1 MGFARTYLSRRMAA
15 VLCLGFSSGLP
26 LALTGD
32 TLALWLTD
40 HGMSLAKI
48 GLFAAVGT
56 PYVFKFAWA
65 PFLDRFAPPVPSL
78 RGAPLL
84 DRRRGWIVVS
94 QAVLA
99 LAVLWMTQ
107 CDPAESVMGLAI
119 AAFAVAFASATQDI
133 VVDAWRTE
141 TLTGAD
147 TAPGAS
153 LHVTGYRIGMLVS
166 GAGALLLRGAGASWG
181 TAYLAC
187 GALLAIGVVGALL
200 APSPVRAAPPTT
212 LEDAV
217 VLPFRDLIAR
227 PGALYV
233 LLFIVVFKLPD
244 VVAGAMT
251 MPFLKQAGF
260 APEVIGTMRQGM
272 GIFVTIVG
280 TLAGGWIAARVG
292 LRRALW
298 IYGVLQAV
306 SNLAFWGL
314 ALAGPD
320 VRALG
325 AAVVVENFCAGL
337 VTAGFLGFLQRQCS
351 PALAATQFALLTSL
365 MAVPSRFLGA
375 PAGAMADA
383 LGWPAFFAVS
393 ALLGLPGLALLGGVH
408 ARTADASP
416 DLPAPAPA

>member
-1 MGFARTYLSRRMAA
+1 MAFARTYFSRRMAA

-40 HGMSLAKI
+40 HGMSLARI

-65 PFLDRFAPPVPSL
+65 PFLDRFAPPF
-78 RGAPLL
+78 L

-94 QAVLA
+94 QIALA

-107 CDPAESVMGLAI
+107 CDPGTSVVGLAA

-133 VVDAWRTE
+133 VIDGWRTE
-141 TLTGAD
+141 TLTGDEA
-147 TAPGAS
+147 APSAS
-153 LHVTGYRIGMLVS
+153 VHVTGYRIGMLVS
-166 GAGALLLRGAGASWG
+166 GAGALLLRGAGFSWPA
-181 TAYLAC
+181 TYVAC
-187 GALLAIGVVGALL
+187 GARLAVGVVGAFL
-200 APSPVRAAPPTT
+200 APPAARTVRPST

-217 VLPFRDLIAR
+217 VLPFRDFLAR
-227 PGALYV
+227 RGALFI
-233 LLFIVVFKLPD
+233 LGFIVVFKLPD

-251 MPFLKQAGF
+251 VPFLKQTGF
-260 APEVIGTMRQGM
+260 APEVIGTMRQGL
-272 GIFVTIVG
+272 GIFVTIAG

-298 IYGVLQAV
+298 IYGILQAV

-337 VTAGFLGFLQRQCS
+337 VAAGFLGFLQRQCS

-365 MAVPSRFLGA
+365 MALPSRFLGM
-375 PAGAMADA
+375 PAGLLAES

-393 ALLGLPGLALLGGVH
+393 ALFGLPGLALLGRVH